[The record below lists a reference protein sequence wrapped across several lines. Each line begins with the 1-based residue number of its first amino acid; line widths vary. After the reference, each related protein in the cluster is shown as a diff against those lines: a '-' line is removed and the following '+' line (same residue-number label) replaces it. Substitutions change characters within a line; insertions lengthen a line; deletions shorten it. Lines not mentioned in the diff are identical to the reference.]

1 MRIIQAR
8 ILIVDDESTKH
19 SVLQDELSAAGY
31 SVITAANPIEAAR
44 ELTKSEFEVVVTD
57 IRLPGK
63 DGLSFLREV
72 KKQNPTQAAIIM
84 TTYWSAE
91 TAVEAMK
98 LGIFDSLQK
107 PFPPERLLLK
117 LDKLLQYERIAAEN
131 KNLRRQLT
139 TYRIEDQIIGQ
150 SRPIKDVLR
159 QIYAATETEA
169 TVLIE
174 GESGTGKE
182 LVAHILHENSD
193 RAAGPF
199 VEVACAAKPRNLL
212 ESELFG
218 HEAGAFSGAMEHKQ
232 GRVELAHGGTLF
244 LDDVDGIPLDT
255 QAKLVPILREQV
267 CERVGEE
274 RPISVNVRLIA
285 ATKRSLSSMVSEGSF
300 REDLF
305 STLSSFSLKI
315 PPLRERVE
323 DIPLLVEY
331 FLEKSGIKRNRERL
345 IFSSEVL
352 TMLQRHSWPG
362 NVRELEHKIEMM
374 VASGKKERRKK
385 AEVSEHAASE
395 DSETLFSLNMS
406 GIERIDIGTVLEEVE
421 TRLLQW
427 ALDRARGKLTKAAE
441 MLGLPRSTLQYKIK
455 RQSTL
460 ADSLSYQI

>member
-1 MRIIQAR
+1 MRTTQAR
-8 ILIVDDESTKH
+8 ILIVDNESTKC
-19 SVLQDELSAAGY
+19 SVLKDELSAAGY
-31 SVITAANPIEAAR
+31 FVTTAANPIEAAR
-44 ELTKSEFEVVVTD
+44 ELAKSAFEVVVTD
-57 IRLPGK
+57 FRLPGK

-72 KKQNPTQAAIIM
+72 KRQNPTQAAIIM
-84 TTYWSAE
+84 TTCWSAE

-131 KNLRRQLT
+131 KDLRRQLT
-139 TYRIEDQIIGQ
+139 LCRIEDQIIGQ

-159 QIYAATETEA
+159 QIYAATATEA
-169 TVLIE
+169 TILIE

-199 VEVACAAKPRNLL
+199 VKVACAAKPRDFL

-218 HEAGAFSGAMEHKQ
+218 HEPGAFSGAMEQKQ

-244 LDDVDGIPLDT
+244 LDDVDSIPLDT
-255 QAKLVPILREQV
+255 QAKLVLILREQV
-267 CERVGEE
+267 CERVGGE

-305 STLSSFSLKI
+305 SKLSSFSLKI

-331 FLEKSGIKRNRERL
+331 FLDVIDHPKMKL
-345 IFSSEVL
+345 F
-352 TMLQRHSWPG
+352 
-362 NVRELEHKIEMM
+362 EHPPE
-374 VASGKKERRKK
+374 
-385 AEVSEHAASE
+385 
-395 DSETLFSLNMS
+395 
-406 GIERIDIGTVLEEVE
+406 
-421 TRLLQW
+421 
-427 ALDRARGKLTKAAE
+427 
-441 MLGLPRSTLQYKIK
+441 
-455 RQSTL
+455 
-460 ADSLSYQI
+460 